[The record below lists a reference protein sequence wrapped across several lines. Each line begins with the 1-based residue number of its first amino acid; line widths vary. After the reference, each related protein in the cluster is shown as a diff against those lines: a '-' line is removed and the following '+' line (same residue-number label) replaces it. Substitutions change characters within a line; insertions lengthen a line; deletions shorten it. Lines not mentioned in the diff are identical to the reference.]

1 MFPPLLPSASSAII
15 LNKNGHGTLGIK
27 KRPFCLLLSFWDRTR
42 LKFRTDRIV
51 YSFDVDSK
59 AWPVSDK
66 DEGPREIFDKIL
78 NREEIYS
85 SWLPAFTL
93 QRLAVP
99 TLFLEK
105 CRYGLFQEL
114 KLGFW
119 CSFTI
124 YSKFLSCM
132 RSPEFRTIAP
142 NCLVL
147 TLSIF
152 LITPPISPP
161 LCFIVFGAMIRFFY
175 ASSYFNFYNEIAP
188 PPHIII
194 PLISQVTP
202 IKNMRN
208 KWVVS
213 CRYRYDNDAVLIE
226 IGRSELIIGM
236 GNK

>member
-1 MFPPLLPSASSAII
+1 MWIQKPDLCR
-15 LNKNGHGTLGIK
+15 IK
-27 KRPFCLLLSFWDRTR
+27 MKDQERFLTKFWIER
-42 LKFRTDRIV
+42 KFRQQLTSSFHPTKVSRTDTFPGK
-51 YSFDVDSK
+51 S
-59 AWPVSDK
+59 
-66 DEGPREIFDKIL
+66 
-78 NREEIYS
+78 
-85 SWLPAFTL
+85 
-93 QRLAVP
+93 
-99 TLFLEK
+99 
-105 CRYGLFQEL
+105 LFQEL